1 MQIASPAQSKPDSS
15 RSVGSR
21 AAPVDSR
28 SPDRH
33 GRARMTNPASPP
45 LVRALG
51 RWTMVALVVNGVIG
65 SAIFGLPDD
74 VVRLVGDAAPF
85 AYLIAAAG
93 MLIFMAVFAELSSQ
107 FNEAG
112 GPYLYAREAFGR
124 FWGIEMGWFTWLVR
138 LTAAAANAN
147 LFVIYLGEFW
157 PGATAPVPR
166 ALLLA
171 ALLGT
176 LTLINLRGVSGAAKL
191 SNLFTAAKLLPLA
204 LLIAL
209 GLFLAPEIAP
219 DAATSAA
226 VTAPG
231 VAGWTS
237 AFIVLLFT
245 FGGFDM
251 ALIPAGE
258 CKDTR
263 RDLPF
268 ALFTG
273 LVVITTVYVLLQVMA
288 MRTVP
293 DLANSQRPLA
303 DAARSLVGPI
313 GAGLI
318 AIGAMVS
325 TSGYLSAQL
334 IGVPRLTFALAQ
346 RGDFPAA
353 FGAVH
358 ERFRTPHVSI
368 LVWGVLT
375 FLLALLG
382 NFIWNVSL
390 SGAARLLTYGLACAA
405 LIRLR
410 RLRPDAPAFRLPA
423 GVLVAAAGLAIC
435 LVMVRF
441 IDFSYAWVI
450 ALVAFVA
457 AANWWTV
464 RARPPRDDGGRGFPP
479 RH

>member
-1 MQIASPAQSKPDSS
+1 
-15 RSVGSR
+15 
-21 AAPVDSR
+21 
-28 SPDRH
+28 
-33 GRARMTNPASPP
+33 MTNPTPP

-74 VVRLVGDAAPF
+74 IVRLVGDAAPW
-85 AYLIAAAG
+85 AYLIAALA
-93 MLIFMAVFAELSSQ
+93 MLVFMAVFAELSSQ
-107 FNEAG
+107 FSEAG

-157 PGATAPVPR
+157 PGATQPVPR

-176 LTLINLRGVSGAAKL
+176 LTLINLRGVTGAARL
-191 SNLFTAAKLLPLA
+191 SNVFTAAKLLPLA
-204 LLIAL
+204 LLIGL
-209 GLFLAPEIAP
+209 GLILAP
-219 DAATSAA
+219 AAGASSPVPAIS
-226 VTAPG
+226 G
-231 VAGWTS
+231 VEAWTS

-245 FGGFDM
+245 YGGFDM

-273 LVVITTVYVLLQVMA
+273 LAVITTVYVLLQVVA

-303 DAARSLVGPI
+303 DSARTLIGPVGAAF
-313 GAGLI
+313 I
-318 AIGAMVS
+318 ALGAMVS

-346 RGDFPAA
+346 RGDFPPA

-358 ERFRTPHVSI
+358 EKFRTPYVSI
-368 LVWGVLT
+368 VVWGVLT
-375 FLLALLG
+375 FLLALFG

-410 RLRPDAPAFRLPA
+410 RLRPGAAAFRLPA
-423 GVLVAAAGLAIC
+423 GPLVAGAGLAIC
-435 LVMVRF
+435 CVMVRF
-441 IDFSYAWVI
+441 IDLSYAWVI
-450 ALVAFVA
+450 VLVAIVA
-457 AANWWTV
+457 AANWGFV
-464 RARPPRDDGGRGFPP
+464 RGR
-479 RH
+479 

>member
-1 MQIASPAQSKPDSS
+1 
-15 RSVGSR
+15 
-21 AAPVDSR
+21 
-28 SPDRH
+28 
-33 GRARMTNPASPP
+33 MTHPSSPP

-74 VVRLVGDAAPF
+74 IVRLVGDAAPW
-85 AYLIAAAG
+85 AYLIAAAA
-93 MLIFMAVFAELSSQ
+93 MLVFMAVFAELSSQ

-124 FWGIEMGWFTWLVR
+124 FAGIQMGWFTWLVR
-138 LTAAAANAN
+138 ITAAAANAN

-157 PGATAPVPR
+157 PAATQPLPR
-166 ALLLA
+166 ALILA

-176 LTLINLRGVSGAAKL
+176 LTLINLRGVSGAARL
-191 SNLFTAAKLLPLA
+191 SNVFTAAKLLPLA
-204 LLIAL
+204 ALIVL
-209 GLFLAPEIAP
+209 GLALAPE
-219 DAATSAA
+219 A
-226 VTAPG
+226 VGNPPPSPTPPG
-231 VAGWTS
+231 VDAWTS

-273 LVVITTVYVLLQVMA
+273 LAVITTIYVLLQIMA

-303 DAARSLVGPI
+303 DSARALIGPLGAAF
-313 GAGLI
+313 I

-346 RGDFPAA
+346 RGDFPPP
-353 FGAVH
+353 FGFVH
-358 ERFRTPHVSI
+358 EKFRTPYVSI
-368 LVWGVLT
+368 IAWGVLT
-375 FLLALLG
+375 FALALFG

-410 RLRPDAPAFRLPA
+410 QLRPDAPAFRLPA
-423 GVLVAAAGLAIC
+423 GALIAAAGLLIC

-441 IDFSYAWVI
+441 IDTTHAWVI
-450 ALVAFVA
+450 GVVIVVATL
-457 AANWWTV
+457 NWWDARR
-464 RARPPRDDGGRGFPP
+464 RARTTS
-479 RH
+479 

>member
-1 MQIASPAQSKPDSS
+1 
-15 RSVGSR
+15 
-21 AAPVDSR
+21 
-28 SPDRH
+28 
-33 GRARMTNPASPP
+33 
-45 LVRALG
+45 
-51 RWTMVALVVNGVIG
+51 
-65 SAIFGLPDD
+65 
-74 VVRLVGDAAPF
+74 
-85 AYLIAAAG
+85 
-93 MLIFMAVFAELSSQ
+93 
-107 FNEAG
+107 
-112 GPYLYAREAFGR
+112 
-124 FWGIEMGWFTWLVR
+124 MGWFTWLVR

-157 PGATAPVPR
+157 PAATQPWPR
-166 ALLLA
+166 ALVLA
-171 ALLGT
+171 GLLGT
-176 LTLINLRGVSGAAKL
+176 LTLINLRGVSGAARL

-204 LLIAL
+204 ALIVL
-209 GLFLAPEIAP
+209 GFALAPDTAGAAP
-219 DAATSAA
+219 DPVPS
-226 VTAPG
+226 PG
-231 VAGWTS
+231 LEAWTG

-273 LVVITTVYVLLQVMA
+273 LAIITAIYVLLQVMA
-288 MRTVP
+288 MRAVP
-293 DLANSQRPLA
+293 DLATSARPLA
-303 DAARSLVGPI
+303 DAARALVGPV
-313 GAGLI
+313 GAALI

-346 RGDFPAA
+346 RGDFPPL

-368 LVWGVLT
+368 IAWGVLA
-375 FLLALLG
+375 FALALFG

-410 RLRPDAPAFRLPA
+410 RLRPAAPAFRLPA
-423 GVLVAAAGLAIC
+423 GIAVAALGLLIC

-441 IDFSYAWVI
+441 IDTTHAWVI
-450 ALVAFVA
+450 GVVITIAT
-457 AANWWTV
+457 ANWWDARR
-464 RARPPRDDGGRGFPP
+464 RARVG
-479 RH
+479 

>member
-1 MQIASPAQSKPDSS
+1 
-15 RSVGSR
+15 
-21 AAPVDSR
+21 
-28 SPDRH
+28 
-33 GRARMTNPASPP
+33 MTNPTPP

-74 VVRLVGDAAPF
+74 IVRLVGDAAPW
-85 AYLIAAAG
+85 AYLIAALA
-93 MLIFMAVFAELSSQ
+93 MLVFMAVFAELSSQ
-107 FNEAG
+107 FSDAG

-157 PGATAPVPR
+157 PAATQPVPR

-176 LTLINLRGVSGAAKL
+176 LTLINLRGVTGAARL
-191 SNLFTAAKLLPLA
+191 SNFFTAAKLLPLA
-204 LLIAL
+204 LLIVL
-209 GLFLAPEIAP
+209 GLVLAPAAGASSPAP
-219 DAATSAA
+219 PVS
-226 VTAPG
+226 G
-231 VAGWTS
+231 VEAWTS

-245 FGGFDM
+245 YGGFDM

-273 LVVITTVYVLLQVMA
+273 LAVITTVYVLLQVVA

-293 DLANSQRPLA
+293 DLAQSERPLA
-303 DAARSLVGPI
+303 DAARTLIGPVG
-313 GAGLI
+313 AAFI
-318 AIGAMVS
+318 ALGAMVS

-346 RGDFPAA
+346 RGDFPPA

-358 ERFRTPHVSI
+358 EKFRTPYVSI
-368 LVWGVLT
+368 VVWGVLT

-410 RLRPDAPAFRLPA
+410 RLRPGAAAFRLPA
-423 GVLVAAAGLAIC
+423 GPFVAAAGLAIC
-435 LVMVRF
+435 CVMVRF
-441 IDFSYAWVI
+441 VDFSYAWVI
-450 ALVAFVA
+450 VLVAIVA
-457 AANWWTV
+457 AANWGFV
-464 RARPPRDDGGRGFPP
+464 HGR
-479 RH
+479 

>member
-1 MQIASPAQSKPDSS
+1 
-15 RSVGSR
+15 
-21 AAPVDSR
+21 
-28 SPDRH
+28 
-33 GRARMTNPASPP
+33 MTNPTPP

-74 VVRLVGDAAPF
+74 IVRLVGDAAPW
-85 AYLIAAAG
+85 AYLIAALA
-93 MLIFMAVFAELSSQ
+93 MLVFMAVFAELSSQ
-107 FNEAG
+107 FSDAG

-157 PGATAPVPR
+157 PAATQPLPR

-176 LTLINLRGVSGAAKL
+176 LTLINLRGVTGAARL
-191 SNLFTAAKLLPLA
+191 SNFFTAAKLLPLA
-204 LLIAL
+204 LLIVL
-209 GLFLAPEIAP
+209 GLVLAPAAGASSPAP
-219 DAATSAA
+219 A
-226 VTAPG
+226 VSG
-231 VAGWTS
+231 VEAWTS

-245 FGGFDM
+245 YGGFDM

-273 LVVITTVYVLLQVMA
+273 LAVITTVYVLLQVVA

-293 DLANSQRPLA
+293 DLAQSQRPLA
-303 DAARSLVGPI
+303 DSARTLIGPVG
-313 GAGLI
+313 ARFI
-318 AIGAMVS
+318 ALGAMVS

-346 RGDFPAA
+346 RGDFPPA

-358 ERFRTPHVSI
+358 EKFRTPYVSI
-368 LVWGVLT
+368 VVWGVLT
-375 FLLALLG
+375 FVLALFG

-390 SGAARLLTYGLACAA
+390 SGAARLLTYGL
-405 LIRLR
+405 
-410 RLRPDAPAFRLPA
+410 
-423 GVLVAAAGLAIC
+423 
-435 LVMVRF
+435 
-441 IDFSYAWVI
+441 
-450 ALVAFVA
+450 
-457 AANWWTV
+457 
-464 RARPPRDDGGRGFPP
+464 GRVFKP
-479 RH
+479 HE

>member
-1 MQIASPAQSKPDSS
+1 
-15 RSVGSR
+15 
-21 AAPVDSR
+21 
-28 SPDRH
+28 
-33 GRARMTNPASPP
+33 MT
-45 LVRALG
+45 
-51 RWTMVALVVNGVIG
+51 ALVVNGVIG

-74 VVRLVGDAAPF
+74 IVRLVGNAAPL
-85 AYLIAAAG
+85 AYLLAAAA
-93 MLIFMAVFAELSSQ
+93 MLVFIAVFAELSSQ

-124 FWGIEMGWFTWLVR
+124 FWGVEMGWFTWLVR

-157 PGATAPVPR
+157 PEAAAPVPR

-171 ALLGT
+171 GLIGALTFINYLG
-176 LTLINLRGVSGAAKL
+176 VAGAARL
-191 SNLFTAAKLLPLA
+191 SNVFTVAKLLPLA
-204 LLIAL
+204 LLILVGIA
-209 GLFLAPEIAP
+209 FARIVPTPAPLAPLAE
-219 DAATSAA
+219 TKWM
-226 VTAPG
+226 G
-231 VAGWTS
+231 

-245 FGGFDM
+245 YGGFDM

-273 LVVITTVYVLLQVMA
+273 LAVITTIYVLLQLVA

-293 DLANSQRPLA
+293 NLPDSARPLA
-303 DAARSLVGPI
+303 DAARSLVGPL
-313 GAGLI
+313 GAALI

-353 FGAVH
+353 FGYVH
-358 ERFRTPHVSI
+358 ARFRTPYVSI
-368 LVWGVLT
+368 AVWGLLT
-375 FLLALLG
+375 FALALFG

-410 RLRPDAPAFRLPA
+410 RLRPNVPAFRVP
-423 GVLVAAAGLAIC
+423 GGTIVAALGLAIC
-435 LVMVRF
+435 VVMVRF
-441 IDFSYAWVI
+441 IDLSYAWVI
-450 ALVAFVA
+450 ALVALLA
-457 AANWWTV
+457 AANWMLTRR
-464 RARPPRDDGGRGFPP
+464 RATGI
-479 RH
+479 

>member
-1 MQIASPAQSKPDSS
+1 MAHPS
-15 RSVGSR
+15 
-21 AAPVDSR
+21 
-28 SPDRH
+28 
-33 GRARMTNPASPP
+33 SPP

-74 VVRLVGDAAPF
+74 IVRLVGDAAPW
-85 AYLIAAAG
+85 AYLIAAAA
-93 MLIFMAVFAELSSQ
+93 MLVFMAVFAELSSQ

-124 FWGIEMGWFTWLVR
+124 FAGIEMGWFTWLVR

-157 PGATAPVPR
+157 PGATQPLPR
-166 ALLLA
+166 ALILA

-176 LTLINLRGVSGAAKL
+176 LTLINLRGVTGAARL
-191 SNLFTAAKLLPLA
+191 SNVFTAAKLLPLFA
-204 LLIAL
+204 LIAL
-209 GLFLAPEIAP
+209 GFALAPDSVAP
-219 DAATSAA
+219 SAPPA
-226 VTAPG
+226 VTGLTA
-231 VAGWTS
+231 WTS

-245 FGGFDM
+245 YGGFDM

-268 ALFTG
+268 ALFSG
-273 LVVITTVYVLLQVMA
+273 LAVITTVYVLLQVMA

-303 DAARSLVGPI
+303 DAARTLVGPI
-313 GAGLI
+313 GAALI

-346 RGDFPAA
+346 RGDFPPL

-358 ERFRTPHVSI
+358 EKFRTPHVSI
-368 LVWGVLT
+368 IAWGVLT
-375 FLLALLG
+375 FALALFG

-405 LIRLR
+405 LLQLR
-410 RLRPDAPAFRLPA
+410 RTRPDAPAFRVPA
-423 GVLVAAAGLAIC
+423 GGLVAVVGLLIC

-441 IDFSYAWVI
+441 IDTTHAWVI
-450 ALVAFVA
+450 GLVAAIA
-457 AANWWTV
+457 AVNWWDARR
-464 RARPPRDDGGRGFPP
+464 RARAS
-479 RH
+479 

>member
-1 MQIASPAQSKPDSS
+1 
-15 RSVGSR
+15 
-21 AAPVDSR
+21 
-28 SPDRH
+28 
-33 GRARMTNPASPP
+33 MTNPASPP

-74 VVRLVGDAAPF
+74 IVRLVGDAAPW
-85 AYLIAAAG
+85 AYLIAALA
-93 MLIFMAVFAELSSQ
+93 MLVFMAVFAELSSQ

-157 PGATAPVPR
+157 PAATTPIAR

-171 ALLGT
+171 GLLGA
-176 LTLINLRGVSGAAKL
+176 LTLINLRGVTGAARL
-191 SNLFTAAKLLPLA
+191 SNVFTAAKLLPLA

-209 GLFLAPEIAP
+209 GLLLAPESVANP
-219 DAATSAA
+219 PPTGPG
-226 VTAPG
+226 PG
-231 VAGWTS
+231 VSEWTG

-273 LVVITTVYVLLQVMA
+273 LAVITTVYVLLQVMV

-303 DAARSLVGPI
+303 DSARTLVGPI
-313 GAGLI
+313 GAGFI

-346 RGDFPAA
+346 RGDFPPV

-358 ERFRTPHVSI
+358 EKFRTPWVSI

-375 FLLALLG
+375 FALALFG

-405 LIRLR
+405 LIKLR
-410 RLRPDAPAFRLPA
+410 RMRPDVAAFRLPA
-423 GVLVAAAGLAIC
+423 GPLVAALGLALC
-435 LVMVRF
+435 AVMVRF
-441 IDFSYAWVI
+441 IDFSYGWVI
-450 ALVAFVA
+450 ALVALVA
-457 AANWWTV
+457 AANWWV
-464 RARPPRDDGGRGFPP
+464 KRGR
-479 RH
+479 

>member
-1 MQIASPAQSKPDSS
+1 
-15 RSVGSR
+15 
-21 AAPVDSR
+21 
-28 SPDRH
+28 
-33 GRARMTNPASPP
+33 
-45 LVRALG
+45 
-51 RWTMVALVVNGVIG
+51 MVALVVNGVIG

-74 VVRLVGDAAPF
+74 IVRLVGDAAPW
-85 AYLIAAAG
+85 AYLIAAAA
-93 MLIFMAVFAELSSQ
+93 MLVFMAVFAELSSQ

-124 FWGIEMGWFTWLVR
+124 FAGIEMGWFTWLVR

-157 PGATAPVPR
+157 PAATQPLPR
-166 ALLLA
+166 ALILA
-171 ALLGT
+171 VLLGT
-176 LTLINLRGVSGAAKL
+176 LTLINLRGVTGAARL
-191 SNLFTAAKLLPLA
+191 SNIFTAAKLIPLFG
-204 LLIAL
+204 LIAL
-209 GLFLAPEIAP
+209 GFALAPESVTPSAP
-219 DAATSAA
+219 PA
-226 VTAPG
+226 VTGLTA
-231 VAGWTS
+231 WTS

-273 LVVITTVYVLLQVMA
+273 LAVITTVYVLIQIMA

-303 DAARSLVGPI
+303 DAARTLVGPI

-318 AIGAMVS
+318 AFGAMVS

-346 RGDFPAA
+346 RGDFPPL

-358 ERFRTPHVSI
+358 EKFRTPHVSI
-368 LVWGVLT
+368 IAWGVLT
-375 FLLALLG
+375 FALALFG

-405 LIRLR
+405 LLRLR
-410 RLRPDAPAFRLPA
+410 RARPDAPAFRVPA
-423 GVLVAAAGLAIC
+423 GGLIAVVGLLIC

-441 IDFSYAWVI
+441 IDTTHAWVI
-450 ALVAFVA
+450 GLVAVVA
-457 AANWWTV
+457 AVNWWDAQRRS
-464 RARPPRDDGGRGFPP
+464 RAG
-479 RH
+479 

>member
-1 MQIASPAQSKPDSS
+1 
-15 RSVGSR
+15 
-21 AAPVDSR
+21 
-28 SPDRH
+28 
-33 GRARMTNPASPP
+33 MTNHASPP

-51 RWTMVALVVNGVIG
+51 RWTMTALVVNGVIG

-74 VVRLVGDAAPF
+74 IVRLVGNAAPL
-85 AYLIAAAG
+85 AYLLAAAA
-93 MLIFMAVFAELSSQ
+93 MLVFIAVFAELSSQ

-124 FWGIEMGWFTWLVR
+124 FWGVEMGWFTWLVR

-157 PGATAPVPR
+157 PEATAPLPR

-171 ALLGT
+171 GLLGT
-176 LTLINLRGVSGAAKL
+176 LTFINLLGVTGAARL
-191 SNLFTAAKLLPLA
+191 SNVFTIAKLLPLA
-204 LLIAL
+204 LLILVGIA
-209 GLFLAPEIAP
+209 FARIVPTPAPLAPLAEAK
-219 DAATSAA
+219 
-226 VTAPG
+226 
-231 VAGWTS
+231 WMS

-245 FGGFDM
+245 YGGFDM

-273 LVVITTVYVLLQVMA
+273 LAVITTIYVLLQLVA

-293 DLANSQRPLA
+293 NLPDSARPLA
-303 DAARSLVGPI
+303 DAARSLAGPL
-313 GAGLI
+313 GAALI

-358 ERFRTPHVSI
+358 ARFRTPYVSI
-368 LVWGVLT
+368 AVWGILT
-375 FLLALLG
+375 FALALFG

-405 LIRLR
+405 MIRLR
-410 RLRPDAPAFRLPA
+410 RLRPNVSAFRVP
-423 GVLVAAAGLAIC
+423 GGTLVAALGLAIC
-435 LVMVRF
+435 VVMVRF
-441 IDFSYAWVI
+441 IDLSYAWVI
-450 ALVAFVA
+450 ALVALLA
-457 AANWWTV
+457 AANWMITRR
-464 RARPPRDDGGRGFPP
+464 RATGI
-479 RH
+479 

>member
-1 MQIASPAQSKPDSS
+1 
-15 RSVGSR
+15 
-21 AAPVDSR
+21 
-28 SPDRH
+28 
-33 GRARMTNPASPP
+33 MTNHASPP

-51 RWTMVALVVNGVIG
+51 RWTMTALVVNGVIG

-74 VVRLVGDAAPF
+74 IVRLVGNAAPL
-85 AYLIAAAG
+85 AYLLAAMA
-93 MLIFMAVFAELSSQ
+93 MLVFIAVFAELSSQ

-124 FWGIEMGWFTWLVR
+124 FWGVEMGWFTWLVR

-157 PGATAPVPR
+157 PEATTPLPR

-171 ALLGT
+171 GLLGT
-176 LTLINLRGVSGAAKL
+176 LTFVNFLGVTGAARL
-191 SNLFTAAKLLPLA
+191 SNVFTVAKLLPLA
-204 LLIAL
+204 LLILVGFAL
-209 GLFLAPEIAP
+209 SRVVPTPAPLAPLAE
-219 DAATSAA
+219 TK
-226 VTAPG
+226 
-231 VAGWTS
+231 WMS

-245 FGGFDM
+245 YGGFDM

-273 LVVITTVYVLLQVMA
+273 LTVITAIYVLLQLVA

-293 DLANSQRPLA
+293 NLPDSARPLA
-303 DAARSLVGPI
+303 DAARSLVGPL
-313 GAGLI
+313 GAALI

-358 ERFRTPHVSI
+358 ARFRTPYVSI
-368 LVWGVLT
+368 AVWGLLT
-375 FLLALLG
+375 FALALFG

-410 RLRPDAPAFRLPA
+410 RTRPDAPAFRVP
-423 GVLVAAAGLAIC
+423 GGRIVAAVGLAIC
-435 LVMVRF
+435 VVMVRF
-441 IDFSYAWVI
+441 IDLSYAWVI
-450 ALVAFVA
+450 ALVALLA
-457 AANWWTV
+457 AANWAIT
-464 RARPPRDDGGRGFPP
+464 RRRSARI
-479 RH
+479 

>member
-1 MQIASPAQSKPDSS
+1 
-15 RSVGSR
+15 
-21 AAPVDSR
+21 
-28 SPDRH
+28 
-33 GRARMTNPASPP
+33 MTNHASPP

-74 VVRLVGDAAPF
+74 IVRLVGHSAPL
-85 AYLIAAAG
+85 AYLLAAAA
-93 MLIFMAVFAELSSQ
+93 MLVFIAVFAELSSQ
-107 FNEAG
+107 FDEPG

-124 FWGIEMGWFTWLVR
+124 FWGVEMGWFTWLVR

-157 PGATAPVPR
+157 PDATAPLPR
-166 ALLLA
+166 TLLLA
-171 ALLGT
+171 GLLST
-176 LTLINLRGVSGAAKL
+176 LTLVNYLGVTGAARL

-204 LLIAL
+204 LLILVGFAL
-209 GLFLAPEIAP
+209 ARVVPAPAPLPPLAE
-219 DAATSAA
+219 TK
-226 VTAPG
+226 
-231 VAGWTS
+231 WMS

-245 FGGFDM
+245 YGGFDM

-273 LVVITTVYVLLQVMA
+273 LAVITTIYVLLQLVA

-293 DLANSQRPLA
+293 NLPDSARPLA
-303 DAARSLVGPI
+303 DAARALVGPF
-313 GAGLI
+313 GASLI

-346 RGDFPAA
+346 RGDFPAP

-358 ERFRTPHVSI
+358 ARFRTPHVSI
-368 LVWGVLT
+368 LAWGVLT
-375 FLLALLG
+375 FALALYG
-382 NFIWNVSL
+382 NFVWNVGL
-390 SGAARLLTYGLACAA
+390 SGAARLLTYGLSCAA
-405 LIRLR
+405 LLKLR
-410 RLRPDAPAFRLPA
+410 RMRPDAPALRLPA
-423 GVLVAAAGLAIC
+423 GKTIALLGLLLCVVMTTGMELGHVWAIAVVAA
-435 LVMVRF
+435 
-441 IDFSYAWVI
+441 I
-450 ALVAFVA
+450 AAV
-457 AANWWTV
+457 NWWL
-464 RARPPRDDGGRGFPP
+464 ARKRR
-479 RH
+479 R

>member
-1 MQIASPAQSKPDSS
+1 
-15 RSVGSR
+15 
-21 AAPVDSR
+21 
-28 SPDRH
+28 
-33 GRARMTNPASPP
+33 MTPPTSPP

-74 VVRLVGDAAPF
+74 IVRLVGDAAPW
-85 AYLIAAAG
+85 AYLVAALA
-93 MLIFMAVFAELSSQ
+93 MLVFMAVFAELGSQ

-112 GPYLYAREAFGR
+112 GSYLYAREAFGR

-157 PGATAPVPR
+157 PGATQPVPR

-176 LTLINLRGVSGAAKL
+176 LTLVNLRGVAGAARL

-204 LLIAL
+204 ALIGL
-209 GLFLAPEIAP
+209 GFALAPDSAP
-219 DAATSAA
+219 AAAAPAA
-226 VTAPG
+226 VEGDLTA
-231 VAGWTS
+231 WTG
-237 AFIVLLFT
+237 AFIILLFT
-245 FGGFDM
+245 YGGFDM

-268 ALFTG
+268 ALFVG
-273 LVVITTVYVLLQVMA
+273 LAVITTIYVLLQVMA

-293 DLANSQRPLA
+293 DLAQSQRPLA
-303 DAARSLVGPI
+303 DAARALVGPV
-313 GAGLI
+313 GAALI

-334 IGVPRLTFALAQ
+334 IGVPRLTYALAQ
-346 RGDFPAA
+346 RGDFPPV

-368 LVWGVLT
+368 IAWGVLT
-375 FLLALLG
+375 FALALFG

-405 LIRLR
+405 LVRLR
-410 RLRPDAPAFRLPA
+410 RLRPAAPAFRVPA
-423 GVLVAAAGLAIC
+423 GPVVAAVGLAIC
-435 LVMVRF
+435 LVMTRF
-441 IDFSYAWVI
+441 IDTSHAWVI
-450 ALVAFVA
+450 GVVA
-457 AANWWTV
+457 AVAALNWWDARR
-464 RARPPRDDGGRGFPP
+464 RAAP
-479 RH
+479 

>member
-1 MQIASPAQSKPDSS
+1 
-15 RSVGSR
+15 
-21 AAPVDSR
+21 
-28 SPDRH
+28 
-33 GRARMTNPASPP
+33 MTNPTPP

-74 VVRLVGDAAPF
+74 IVRLVGDAAPW
-85 AYLIAAAG
+85 AYLIAALA
-93 MLIFMAVFAELSSQ
+93 MLVFMAVFAELSSQ
-107 FNEAG
+107 FSDAG

-157 PGATAPVPR
+157 PAATQPLPR

-176 LTLINLRGVSGAAKL
+176 LTLINLRGVTGAARL
-191 SNLFTAAKLLPLA
+191 SNFFTAAKLLPLA
-204 LLIAL
+204 LLIVL
-209 GLFLAPEIAP
+209 GLVLAPAAGASSPAP
-219 DAATSAA
+219 A
-226 VTAPG
+226 VSG
-231 VAGWTS
+231 VEAWTS

-245 FGGFDM
+245 YGGFDM

-273 LVVITTVYVLLQVMA
+273 LAVITTVYVLLQVVA

-293 DLANSQRPLA
+293 DLAQSQRPLA
-303 DAARSLVGPI
+303 DSARTLIGPVG
-313 GAGLI
+313 ARFI
-318 AIGAMVS
+318 ALGAMVS

-346 RGDFPAA
+346 RGDFPPA

-358 ERFRTPHVSI
+358 EKFRTPYVSI
-368 LVWGVLT
+368 VVWGVLT

-410 RLRPDAPAFRLPA
+410 RLRPGAAAFRLPA
-423 GVLVAAAGLAIC
+423 GPFVAAAGLAIC
-435 LVMVRF
+435 CVMVRF
-441 IDFSYAWVI
+441 VDFSYAWVI
-450 ALVAFVA
+450 VLVAIVA
-457 AANWWTV
+457 AANWGFV
-464 RARPPRDDGGRGFPP
+464 RGR
-479 RH
+479 

>member
-1 MQIASPAQSKPDSS
+1 
-15 RSVGSR
+15 
-21 AAPVDSR
+21 
-28 SPDRH
+28 
-33 GRARMTNPASPP
+33 MTNPASPP

-74 VVRLVGDAAPF
+74 IVRLVGDAAPW
-85 AYLIAAAG
+85 AYLIAAAA
-93 MLIFMAVFAELSSQ
+93 MLVFMAVFAELSSQ

-157 PGATAPVPR
+157 PAATTPFAR
-166 ALLLA
+166 AALLAL
-171 ALLGT
+171 LLGT
-176 LTLINLRGVSGAAKL
+176 LTVVNLRGVSGAAKL
-191 SNLFTAAKLLPLA
+191 SNVFTAAKLLPLA
-204 LLIAL
+204 LLITL
-209 GLFLAPEIAP
+209 GLWLAPEAVANLPRAAEGP
-219 DAATSAA
+219 DVSA
-226 VTAPG
+226 
-231 VAGWTS
+231 WTS

-273 LVVITTVYVLLQVMA
+273 LLIITSVYVLLQVMT

-293 DLANSQRPLA
+293 DLAASERPLA
-303 DAARSLVGPI
+303 DSARALVGPV
-313 GAGLI
+313 GAGFI

-346 RGDFPAA
+346 RGDFPPA

-358 ERFRTPHVSI
+358 EKYRTPYVSI
-368 LVWGVLT
+368 VIWGVLT
-375 FLLALLG
+375 FALALFG

-410 RLRPDAPAFRLPA
+410 KMRPDAPAFRVPGGALVA
-423 GVLVAAAGLAIC
+423 GVGLAIC
-435 LVMVRF
+435 LVMIRF

-450 ALVAFVA
+450 ALVALVA
-457 AANWWTV
+457 AANWWFK
-464 RARPPRDDGGRGFPP
+464 RGR
-479 RH
+479 

>member
-1 MQIASPAQSKPDSS
+1 
-15 RSVGSR
+15 
-21 AAPVDSR
+21 
-28 SPDRH
+28 
-33 GRARMTNPASPP
+33 MTNPASPP

-74 VVRLVGDAAPF
+74 IVRLVGDAAPW
-85 AYLIAAAG
+85 AYLIAAAA
-93 MLIFMAVFAELSSQ
+93 MLVFMAVFAELSSQ

-157 PGATAPVPR
+157 PAATTPFAR
-166 ALLLA
+166 AALLAL
-171 ALLGT
+171 LLGT
-176 LTLINLRGVSGAAKL
+176 LTVVNLRGVSGAAKL
-191 SNLFTAAKLLPLA
+191 SNVFTAAKLLPLA
-204 LLIAL
+204 LLITL
-209 GLFLAPEIAP
+209 GLWLAPEAVANLPRAAEGP
-219 DAATSAA
+219 DVSA
-226 VTAPG
+226 
-231 VAGWTS
+231 WTS

-273 LVVITTVYVLLQVMA
+273 LLIITSVYVLLQVMT

-293 DLANSQRPLA
+293 DLAASERPLA
-303 DAARSLVGPI
+303 DSARALVGPV
-313 GAGLI
+313 GAGII

-346 RGDFPAA
+346 RGDFPPA

-358 ERFRTPHVSI
+358 EKYRTPYVSI
-368 LVWGVLT
+368 VIWGVLT
-375 FLLALLG
+375 FALALFG

-410 RLRPDAPAFRLPA
+410 KMRPDAPAFRVPGGALVA
-423 GVLVAAAGLAIC
+423 GVGLAIC
-435 LVMVRF
+435 LVMIRF

-450 ALVAFVA
+450 ALVALVA
-457 AANWWTV
+457 AANWWFK
-464 RARPPRDDGGRGFPP
+464 RGR
-479 RH
+479 

>member
-1 MQIASPAQSKPDSS
+1 
-15 RSVGSR
+15 
-21 AAPVDSR
+21 
-28 SPDRH
+28 
-33 GRARMTNPASPP
+33 MTNPTPP

-74 VVRLVGDAAPF
+74 IVRLVGDAAPW
-85 AYLIAAAG
+85 AYLIAALA
-93 MLIFMAVFAELSSQ
+93 MLVFMAVFAELSSQ
-107 FNEAG
+107 FSDAG

-157 PGATAPVPR
+157 PAATQPLPR

-176 LTLINLRGVSGAAKL
+176 LTLINLRGVTGAARL
-191 SNLFTAAKLLPLA
+191 SNFFTAAKLLPLA
-204 LLIAL
+204 LLIVL
-209 GLFLAPEIAP
+209 GLVLAPAAGASSPAP
-219 DAATSAA
+219 A
-226 VTAPG
+226 VSG
-231 VAGWTS
+231 VEAWTS

-245 FGGFDM
+245 YGGFDM

-273 LVVITTVYVLLQVMA
+273 LAVITTVYVLLQVVA

-293 DLANSQRPLA
+293 DLAQSERPLA
-303 DAARSLVGPI
+303 DAARTLIGPVG
-313 GAGLI
+313 AAFI
-318 AIGAMVS
+318 ALGAMVS

-346 RGDFPAA
+346 RGDFPPA

-358 ERFRTPHVSI
+358 EKFRTPYVSI
-368 LVWGVLT
+368 VVWGVLT
-375 FLLALLG
+375 FVLALFG

-410 RLRPDAPAFRLPA
+410 RLRPGAAAFRLPA
-423 GVLVAAAGLAIC
+423 GPFVAAAGLAIC
-435 LVMVRF
+435 CVMVRF
-441 IDFSYAWVI
+441 VDFSYAWVI
-450 ALVAFVA
+450 VLVAIVA
-457 AANWWTV
+457 AANWGFV
-464 RARPPRDDGGRGFPP
+464 RGR
-479 RH
+479 

>member
-1 MQIASPAQSKPDSS
+1 
-15 RSVGSR
+15 
-21 AAPVDSR
+21 
-28 SPDRH
+28 
-33 GRARMTNPASPP
+33 MTNPASPP

-74 VVRLVGDAAPF
+74 IVRLVGDAAPW
-85 AYLIAAAG
+85 AYLIAALA
-93 MLIFMAVFAELSSQ
+93 MLVFMAVFAELSSQ

-157 PGATAPVPR
+157 PAATAPVAR

-171 ALLGT
+171 GLLGA
-176 LTLINLRGVSGAAKL
+176 LTLINLRGVTGAARL
-191 SNLFTAAKLLPLA
+191 SNVFTAAKLLPLA

-209 GLFLAPEIAP
+209 GLLLAPESVANP
-219 DAATSAA
+219 PPTGPG
-226 VTAPG
+226 PG
-231 VAGWTS
+231 VSEWTG

-273 LVVITTVYVLLQVMA
+273 LAVITTVYVLLQVMV

-293 DLANSQRPLA
+293 DLAHSQRPLA
-303 DAARSLVGPI
+303 DAARTLVGPI
-313 GAGLI
+313 GAGFI

-346 RGDFPAA
+346 RGDFPPV

-358 ERFRTPHVSI
+358 EKFRTPWVSI

-375 FLLALLG
+375 FALALFG

-405 LIRLR
+405 LIKLR
-410 RLRPDAPAFRLPA
+410 RTRPDVAAFRLPA
-423 GVLVAAAGLAIC
+423 GPLVAALGLALC
-435 LVMVRF
+435 AVMVRF
-441 IDFSYAWVI
+441 IDFSYGWVI
-450 ALVAFVA
+450 ALVALVA
-457 AANWWTV
+457 AANWWV
-464 RARPPRDDGGRGFPP
+464 KRGR
-479 RH
+479 